1 MIKKKNDY
9 SEVQLERIVRWVDVL
24 ARDVVSSGSG
34 KAILLT
40 TIETLPDGRIRE
52 ATLLRGDTCP
62 LVAALKVLLT
72 NPELR
77 TALNIALQELKKD

>member
-1 MIKKKNDY
+1 MIKKRNDY

-24 ARDVVSSGSG
+24 ARDVITLGSG
-34 KAILLT
+34 KAILMT
-40 TIETLPDGRIRE
+40 TIETLPDGRMKE
-52 ATLLRGDTCP
+52 ATLLRGDTRP
-62 LVAALKVLLT
+62 MSAALKELFT

>member
-24 ARDVVSSGSG
+24 ARDVITSGSG

-40 TIETLPDGRIRE
+40 TIETLPDGRTMRT
-52 ATLLRGDTCP
+52 TLLRGDTRP
-62 LVAALKVLLT
+62 MVTALKELFT
-72 NPELR
+72 APELR
-77 TALNIALQELKKD
+77 TALNIALQEHIKD